1 MKKIYF
7 IILAA
12 CSLIYV
18 IIEVRKK
25 HFSIQESFWW
35 FIAAIVMLL
44 LAIFPY
50 SIDHIASWL
59 NIAYPPSL
67 LFVICIIF
75 LLFINFKNSKKIS
88 EQQDKINELAQELS
102 IIKTKGKNNDSK
114 K

>member
-1 MKKIYF
+1 MKTIYF

-18 IIEVRKK
+18 IVEVRKK
-25 HFSIQESFWW
+25 QFSIQESFWW
-35 FIAAIVMLL
+35 FIAAVGMLI

-50 SIDHIASWL
+50 SINKLAAWL

-75 LLFINFKNSKKIS
+75 LLFINFKNSKKIA
-88 EQQDKINELAQELS
+88 ELQEKIIELS
-102 IIKTKGKNNDSK
+102 QHVSILESKNDK
-114 K
+114 KK